1 MGRARDIASLL
12 TTSSVLATDSEVA
25 ALEYLT
31 NASASSTYL
40 TQSSASTTYATQAN
54 FSNTAWT
61 SWTPVYTNLTV
72 GNGTISARY
81 KQIGKTV
88 FIKHSFTFGS
98 TSSISGNVTLTLP
111 ITAKSDSLYSSTM
124 VNLTD
129 ADGSYSIGHVW
140 HNGQTTMQIWG
151 IQSTGGNG
159 TRIAWSGLSST
170 FPHTWATSDSINFV
184 YTYEAE

>member
-1 MGRARDIASLL
+1 MGITREMSKILSTSTAI
-12 TTSSVLATDSEVA
+12 TTDAEISAYN
-25 ALEYLT
+25 YLSQT
-31 NASASSTYL
+31 
-40 TQSSASTTYATQAN
+40 SASTTYATKTDFPAD
-54 FSNTAWT
+54 AWI
-61 SWTPVYTNLTV
+61 SWTPTYTNLIV

-124 VNLTD
+124 VNLVD

-140 HNGQTTMQIWG
+140 HNGQTTMQVWG
-151 IQSTGGNG
+151 VTPSGS
-159 TRIAWSGLSST
+159 RIAWTGLSST

>member
-12 TTSSVLATDSEVA
+12 TTSSVLATDAEVA
-25 ALEYLT
+25 SLGYLT
-31 NASASSTYL
+31 SA
-40 TQSSASTTYATQAN
+40 SASTTYATKTDFPAD
-54 FSNTAWT
+54 AWI
-61 SWTPVYTNLTV
+61 SWTPTYTNLIV

-81 KQIGKTV
+81 KQIGKNV
-88 FIKHSFTFGS
+88 FIKHSFSFGS

-111 ITAKSDSLYSSTM
+111 ITAKSESLYSSTM
-124 VNLTD
+124 ANLVD

-140 HNGQTTMQIWG
+140 HNGQTTMQVWG
-151 IQSTGGNG
+151 AQPSGS
-159 TRIAWSGLSST
+159 RIAWTGLSST